1 VIAQRFFSGTLSG
14 HGGESGQSDSLGASL
29 CCQTQEFCAAAA
41 GLTFLSLSACLSF
54 RGMSVSRDD
63 ILRGRESN

>member
-1 VIAQRFFSGTLSG
+1 LIAQRFFSGTLSG

-41 GLTFLSLSACLSF
+41 RLSLLNLSAFLSF
-54 RGMSVSRDD
+54 RGTSVSPDYV
-63 ILRGRESN
+63 LRS